1 MAFTF
6 VIFAPSFDQRSLTES
21 AVRST
26 INSTFDMSSAAES
39 PNLVASVKIVD
50 GQNGKI
56 AFVEVFSGASRRF
69 NRWYETLNNDGI
81 EYITYTGDT
90 YWTCRPKK
98 ENSTKD
104 KPKDKKST
112 LPRFA

>member
-1 MAFTF
+1 MTSTF

-21 AVRST
+21 AVCRT
-26 INSTFDMSSAAES
+26 INSTFDMSSASES
-39 PNLVASVKIVD
+39 PNIVSSVKIVD

-56 AFVEVFSGASRRF
+56 AFVEVYSGASRRF
-69 NRWYETLNNDGI
+69 NHWFDMLHRDGI
-81 EYITYTGDT
+81 EYITYSGET

-98 ENSTKD
+98 ENLKEKD
-104 KPKDKKST
+104 KDKKLL